1 MERKAIFLGDSITE
15 GVGVSDE
22 SKTYWSLVGKALN
35 LQVKHYGVSGTR
47 IAPQLVEINKDW
59 SESFIDRAKIM
70 DKDADI
76 VCVFGGT
83 NDYGHGD
90 LPIGKLGDTLPV
102 TFYRALHTL
111 FTYLYQT
118 YPDSYIFL

>member
-35 LQVKHYGVSGTR
+35 LQVKYYGVSGTR

-70 DKDADI
+70 DKDA
-76 VCVFGGT
+76 VSYVFLVGQMIT
-83 NDYGHGD
+83 
-90 LPIGKLGDTLPV
+90 DTV
-102 TFYRALHTL
+102 IYRLVN
-111 FTYLYQT
+111 
-118 YPDSYIFL
+118 